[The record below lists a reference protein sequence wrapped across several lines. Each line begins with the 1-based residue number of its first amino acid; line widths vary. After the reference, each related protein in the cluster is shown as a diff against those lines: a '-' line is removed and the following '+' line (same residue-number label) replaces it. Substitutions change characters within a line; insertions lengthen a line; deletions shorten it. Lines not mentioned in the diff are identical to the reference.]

1 MARGKALLL
10 GFDPMPATRIDTRR
24 GWIGPRQREVVEAV
38 QRALQTGLA
47 IPDHGCIRLVEHDDG
62 AMIAPPGK
70 GPSYLMVEITLF
82 PGRSLEIKRRLYAAL
97 VEELGAFGVPASDIQ
112 TVLIEV
118 EPVNW
123 GLQGIPASEIG
134 P

>member
-1 MARGKALLL
+1 M
-10 GFDPMPATRIDTRR
+10 
-24 GWIGPRQREVVEAV
+24 
-38 QRALQTGLA
+38 
-47 IPDHGCIRLVEHDDG
+47 EHDDG

-70 GPSYLMVEITLF
+70 GPSYVMVEITLF

-123 GLQGIPASEIG
+123 VG
-134 P
+134 

>member
-1 MARGKALLL
+1 
-10 GFDPMPATRIDTRR
+10 MPATRIDTRR

-47 IPDHGCIRLVEHDDG
+47 IHDHGCIRLMEHDDG

>member
-1 MARGKALLL
+1 
-10 GFDPMPATRIDTRR
+10 
-24 GWIGPRQREVVEAV
+24 
-38 QRALQTGLA
+38 
-47 IPDHGCIRLVEHDDG
+47 
-62 AMIAPPGK
+62 
-70 GPSYLMVEITLF
+70 MVEITLF